1 MTPRMSLIRY
11 YDPATMRDRLEA
23 RDVSPEVTFT
33 QELLDQADG
42 ERLIYDGETIT
53 VNVDNG
59 KWIWRVVDIDHNART
74 VLGRW
79 PD

>member
-1 MTPRMSLIRY
+1 MIIERWPDHHSG
-11 YDPATMRDRLEA
+11 RDRFEA
-23 RDVSPEVTFT
+23 REVDYEVTFS

-42 ERLIYDGETIT
+42 EHLIYDGQTIT
-53 VNVDNG
+53 LDVDNG
-59 KWIWRVVDIDHNART
+59 RWIWRVIEVDPVAKT